1 MALHHH
7 CLRLTPLTPSLPT
20 PLNYET
26 PVTESN
32 KDTVRDTYRSLE
44 EKVNLL
50 NIKIIAMLIL
60 R

>member
-7 CLRLTPLTPSLPT
+7 CIPLTPLTSSLPT
-20 PLNYET
+20 PLKYET